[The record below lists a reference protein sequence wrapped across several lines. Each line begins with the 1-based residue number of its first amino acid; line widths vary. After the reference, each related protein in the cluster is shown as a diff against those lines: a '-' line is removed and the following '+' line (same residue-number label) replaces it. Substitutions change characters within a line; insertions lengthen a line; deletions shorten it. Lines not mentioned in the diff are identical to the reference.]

1 MLPSWTSTASGRG
14 GVSLMPPSILPRI
27 RHDGSLDRR
36 SPAFR
41 PGGRGHT
48 PGPAHQCCV
57 YEESLPGNH
66 HGDINALEHREIVRP
81 VTEPHC
87 DMVWRVRSVQEG
99 QEDHGEPLG
108 IPPGQVVEP
117 TPAREGELSSPGLR
131 REPLNLLR
139 VQVGHE
145 GLIVQPGLGPAGRL
159 EIEPR
164 EERHLFRPHLG
175 EATEIEARNAPDV
188 AEGLGESRIG
198 EPEFYQ
204 PVHPGGAKE
213 GVANREVTLR
223 DEDRSAVLHD
233 ERISEP
239 EEFPVKLHLRF
250 SFGGAE
256 HHRDSLPPEVL
267 ERGASRFELVALP
280 VQETAVKVA
289 IDHELVTLHEHPP
302 PGCYLLSFST
312 TSRSRSNRSGIAANT
327 RFQAGIR
334 GNPTGSA
341 RYSSEARPT
350 ARAKASTARPSSC

>member
-14 GVSLMPPSILPRI
+14 GASLMPPSILSRI
-27 RHDGSLDRR
+27 RHDGRLDRR

-48 PGPAHQCCV
+48 EGPAHQCRV

-108 IPPGQVVEP
+108 IPPGQVIEP
-117 TPAREGELSSPGLR
+117 TPSREGELSSPGLR

-175 EATEIEARNAPDV
+175 EATGDEA
-188 AEGLGESRIG
+188 
-198 EPEFYQ
+198 
-204 PVHPGGAKE
+204 
-213 GVANREVTLR
+213 
-223 DEDRSAVLHD
+223 RSAVLHD

-289 IDHELVTLHEHPP
+289 IDHELVTLHEHPQ
-302 PGCYLLSFST
+302 PGCYLLAFST

-327 RFQAGIR
+327 LFQSGIR
-334 GNPTGSA
+334 RNPTGSA
-341 RYSSEARPT
+341 RYSAEARPT